1 MFERT
6 HQPARARAALA
17 GREGG
22 RPDLMVTDVE
32 PERVASPRRLKTFRG
47 ELDLAILPSRS
58 GGDRRS
64 SPRCCHSP
72 ARSG

>member
-1 MFERT
+1 
-6 HQPARARAALA
+6 
-17 GREGG
+17 
-22 RPDLMVTDVE
+22 MVTDVE